1 MSTMFERST
10 PQTAQSAL
18 YGVLSGLRVSLLD
31 VAETAQVK
39 RPVVSIWRQRYAGGA
54 DPFPRPLLQR
64 GQQPLFSAAEV
75 AAWVERTGRGNNRE
89 FAIDLA
95 IRAFAQDD
103 GGARLSLLGTLT
115 ALLRVKASSGAALAA
130 LTPEEILDLAD
141 DVDPDDADSYTEVD
155 AAGAELTDLAVLA
168 DVLADAAYTPAAA
181 LESLL
186 TATTAAG
193 SLARDA
199 TRPVLDLVPVPAT
212 LTPAALSL
220 VATIAASLHTG
231 TTFTVADPDPG
242 RGDLLTA
249 VLGDQEHLDRPVAV
263 LPEHADRLVRRR
275 LAAQGYLVQDR
286 DLEQGFGAE
295 ALVVTA
301 MTAEQLP
308 EQEVLERI
316 EDIALRLAP
325 GQRAL
330 VLGPARA
337 LLDAAAGPE
346 VESVR
351 SQLLRT
357 DKVRAAVLLPVGLV
371 PERSRERLALW
382 VLGDAHP
389 QVPIRSRW
397 VMVADVSDRLLS
409 PSGGIDAAAREH
421 LLTDLVAAMGSAAE
435 VAAHAFR
442 FARFSLTSKIL
453 AAGGG
458 LLETSRP
465 VQRGVRE
472 DDGATSAQVQ
482 DLLLALAQQPRTE
495 VSVPT
500 QRGSA
505 VALRTARIG
514 ELTDKG
520 VLRRLAGHRLDAA
533 DVRAA
538 AGAAGEVPVIG
549 GPELTGA
556 AGWGSRVVDRLELAA
571 RYPASRLTEPGDVVF
586 TVTPRPAAVVDHA
599 GFSVVAFPAQVLRV
613 QELQVGLVPGMLAR
627 DIAGQDPQ
635 ARRWRDFPVRLAPR
649 EQAEALAGVLEQVHR
664 AQEEL
669 AERAALLDELATTLT
684 AGVATGVVQVG
695 EDEDG
700 APSPGEE

>member
-1 MSTMFERST
+1 MSTTFERST

-75 AAWVERTGRGNNRE
+75 AAWVERTGRGKNRE

-95 IRAFAQDD
+95 IRGFAQHD
-103 GGARLSLLGTLT
+103 GGAPLSLFGTLT
-115 ALLRVKASSGAALAA
+115 ALLRVKATSGAALAA

-141 DVDPDDADSYTEVD
+141 DVDPADADSFAEVD
-155 AAGAELTDLAVLA
+155 AAGAELTRLAVLA

-186 TATTAAG
+186 TATTATG

-199 TRPVLDLVPVPAT
+199 TRPVLDLEDPAPAT
-212 LTPAALSL
+212 LTPVALSL
-220 VATIAASLHTG
+220 VARIAAALHTRAA
-231 TTFTVADPDPG
+231 FTVADPDPG
-242 RGDLLTA
+242 RGDLLSA
-249 VLGDQEHLDRPVAV
+249 VLGDQEHLDKPTAL
-263 LPEHADRLVRRR
+263 LPELADRLVRRR

-286 DLEQGFGAE
+286 DLEQGFGGD

-301 MTAEQLP
+301 MTFEHLP
-308 EQEVLERI
+308 EQLVLERI

-337 LLDAAAGPE
+337 LLDAAATSE

-357 DKVRAAVLLPVGLV
+357 DKVRAAVLLPAGLV

-409 PSGGIDAAAREH
+409 PSGGIDGAALED
-421 LLTDLVAAMGSAAE
+421 LLTDLVAAMGSATE

-442 FARFSLTSKIL
+442 FARFSLTAKIL
-453 AAGGG
+453 AGGGG
-458 LLETSRP
+458 LLETARP

-472 DDGATSAQVQ
+472 DDGATSAHVQ
-482 DLLLALAQQPRTE
+482 DLLLALAAPPRTE

-520 VLRRLAGHRLDAA
+520 VLRRLPGNRFE
-533 DVRAA
+533 DVRPA
-538 AGAAGEVPVIG
+538 AGAPGEVRPIG
-549 GPELTGA
+549 EAELAGDVAVGA
-556 AGWGSRVVDRLELAA
+556 RVVDRMELAA

-586 TVTPRPAAVVDHA
+586 TVARRPAAIVDA
-599 GFSVVAFPAQVLRV
+599 EGFSVVAFPAQVLRV
-613 QELQVGLVPGMLAR
+613 ERPEVGLVPGVLAR
-627 DIAGQDPQ
+627 DIAAQGV
-635 ARRWRDFPVRLAPR
+635 AAKRWRDFPVRLVPG
-649 EQAEALAGVLEQVHR
+649 EQVEALSGALEQVHR
-664 AQEEL
+664 AQVEL
-669 AERAALLDELATTLT
+669 AERAALLEELAGTLT
-684 AGVATGVVQVG
+684 AGVATGVLQVG
-695 EDEDG
+695 QDEDG
-700 APSPGEE
+700 ALAPGEE

>member
-1 MSTMFERST
+1 MFTTFERHE
-10 PQTAQSAL
+10 PQTAESAL
-18 YGVLSGLRVSLLD
+18 FGVLSGLRVSLLD
-31 VAETAQVK
+31 IAETARVK
-39 RPVVSIWRQRYAGGA
+39 RPVVSIWRQRYADGP

-75 AAWVERTGRGNNRE
+75 AAWVERTGRGNNSE

-95 IRAFAQDD
+95 IRGFAHDD
-103 GGARLSLLGTLT
+103 GAAPLSLFGTLT

-141 DVDPDDADSYTEVD
+141 DVDPEDADSFAEVA
-155 AAGAELTDLAVLA
+155 AAGAELTDLAALA
-168 DVLADAAYTPAAA
+168 DVMADAAYTPAAA

-186 TATTAAG
+186 TVTAAR

-199 TRPVLDLVPVPAT
+199 TRPVLDLDEPVPAT
-212 LTPAALSL
+212 LTPVSL
-220 VATIAASLHTG
+220 RLIAAIAAALHTG
-231 TTFTVADPDPG
+231 GTFTVADPDPG

-263 LPEHADRLVRRR
+263 LPDGAGRLMRRR
-275 LAAQGYLVQDR
+275 LSAHGYVVQSR
-286 DLEQGFGAE
+286 DLDQGFGAD

-301 MTAEQLP
+301 MTAEHLP
-308 EQEVLERI
+308 EQVVLEQI

-337 LLDAAAGPE
+337 LLDAAAGPGM
-346 VESVR
+346 ESVR

-357 DKVRAAVLLPVGLV
+357 DKVRAAVLLPAGLV

-409 PSGGIDAAAREH
+409 PSGQVDGAAQED

-442 FARFSLTSKIL
+442 FARFSLTSTIL
-453 AAGGG
+453 AGGGG
-458 LLETSRP
+458 LLETARP
-465 VQRGVRE
+465 TQRGVRE
-472 DDGATSAQVQ
+472 DDGATSARVQ
-482 DLLLALAQQPRTE
+482 ELLHALATGPRTE

-514 ELTDKG
+514 ELIDKG
-520 VLRRLAGHRLDAA
+520 VLRRLPGNRFEDVRVATGVPGEVRLIGEAELAGDAA
-533 DVRAA
+533 V
-538 AGAAGEVPVIG
+538 
-549 GPELTGA
+549 
-556 AGWGSRVVDRLELAA
+556 GSRVVDRMELAA

-586 TVTPRPAAVVDHA
+586 TVARRPAAMVDHE

-613 QELQVGLVPGMLAR
+613 EHPEVGLVPGVLAR
-627 DIAGQDPQ
+627 DIA
-635 ARRWRDFPVRLAPR
+635 ARVWPPNGGGTSRCGWCRRNRPKR
-649 EQAEALAGVLEQVHR
+649 
-664 AQEEL
+664 
-669 AERAALLDELATTLT
+669 
-684 AGVATGVVQVG
+684 
-695 EDEDG
+695 
-700 APSPGEE
+700 